1 MSARRYLHAL
11 VAITVAGA
19 ALRFSTLD
27 LQSFAHDEAGTVV
40 LTRLGLGHML
50 DAIPDRETTPP
61 LYFVTAWVWAKAFGH
76 GEVGLR
82 TLSALLGTATIPLAY
97 AAASELCSRRGGL
110 APAAPRGFHPLPLL

>member
-1 MSARRYLHAL
+1 MSARRHLHAL

-40 LTRLGLGHML
+40 LTRMGLWDML
-50 DAIPDRETTPP
+50 DAIPKRETTPP
-61 LYFVTAWVWAKAFGH
+61 LYFLAAWFWTKTTGA

-82 TLSALLGTATIPLAY
+82 ALSAVLSTATIPLAY
-97 AAASELCSRRGGL
+97 AAASRLCSQRVGL
-110 APAAPRGFHPLPLL
+110 